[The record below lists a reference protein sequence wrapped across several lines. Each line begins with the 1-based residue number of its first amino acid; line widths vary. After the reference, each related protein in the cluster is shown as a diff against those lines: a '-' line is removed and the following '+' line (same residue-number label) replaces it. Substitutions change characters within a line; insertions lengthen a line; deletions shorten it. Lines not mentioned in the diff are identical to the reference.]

1 MTTTNNRL
9 TVAAVAV
16 ATAALLLGAGA
27 FLGPGSTDG
36 SNNRTAAGSTG
47 APTDGPVAA
56 ETGDTAPEPTP
67 TAAAT
72 PTEGSAGRAM
82 FEAVPAGVG
91 LQSQVGADGA
101 EIEITV
107 DDAPDAAW
115 VLPLCADG
123 GAVPQPVDMV
133 TTVET
138 GPEYARHWQVA
149 VLASDADAA
158 AVLAAFAAAAEGCT
172 EQVGAVATAG
182 ADDLTMLGDL
192 GLGDGSL
199 LGVARPVGAEASGQS
214 EFRSYLGL
222 VQESNTV
229 ILVAESGEFHEAPT
243 LDDFGVQAVNADVH
257 ELLDGLCADRGKRC
271 GTTGHAPEV
280 TATPV
285 GDADEVDES
294 GDPATS

>member
-1 MTTTNNRL
+1 MTRTSNRL
-9 TVAAVAV
+9 TIAAAAV

-27 FLGPGSTDG
+27 LLGPASMDG
-36 SNNRTAAGSTG
+36 SDDRTAAGSTG
-47 APTDGPVAA
+47 APADGPVAA
-56 ETGDTAPEPTP
+56 ETSGTAPDDAAAPPDPTP
-67 TAAAT
+67 AA
-72 PTEGSAGRAM
+72 ENAGRAM

-115 VLPLCADG
+115 VLPLCVDDG
-123 GAVPQPVDMV
+123 ALPQPVDLL

-199 LGVARPVGAEASGQS
+199 LAVARPVGAEESGHS

-229 ILVAESGEFHEAPT
+229 ILVAEAGEFHEAPT
-243 LDDFGVQAVNADVH
+243 LDDFGVQAVNADIQ

-271 GTTGHAPEV
+271 GTAGPTPEV
-280 TATPV
+280 TATP
-285 GDADEVDES
+285 GDGADGES
-294 GDPATS
+294 APDPATS